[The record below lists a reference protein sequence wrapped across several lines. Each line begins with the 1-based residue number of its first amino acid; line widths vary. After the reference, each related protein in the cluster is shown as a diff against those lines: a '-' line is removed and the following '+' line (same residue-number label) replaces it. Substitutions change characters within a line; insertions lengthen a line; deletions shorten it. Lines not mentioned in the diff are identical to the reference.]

1 MRPALT
7 LAASLLLALA
17 LACACA
23 CSGGADRPGPEA
35 TVVGTVLDARNGN
48 PVAGVRLE
56 GPRGIRAVSKDDGR
70 FEMTGLRAGDQGE
83 ISARA
88 DDGRT
93 GSVVL
98 QPLPAGRLE
107 VVLYLRR
114 P

>member
-1 MRPALT
+1 MKPAFT
-7 LAASLLLALA
+7 LAVSLLLA

-23 CSGGADRPGPEA
+23 CSGRSGRAGAEA
-35 TVVGTVLDARNGN
+35 TVVGTVLDARNGA
-48 PVAGVRLE
+48 PVGSVRLE
-56 GPRGIRAVSKDDGR
+56 GPQGARAVSKEDGR
-70 FEMTGLRAGDQGE
+70 FEMTGLRAGDAGE
-83 ISARA
+83 IVGRA

-93 GSVVL
+93 GSVPL

>member
-1 MRPALT
+1 MKPALA
-7 LAASLLLALA
+7 LAVSLLLA

-23 CSGGADRPGPEA
+23 CSGRSNRSGAA
-35 TVVGTVLDARNGN
+35 ASVVGTVLDVRNGA
-48 PVAGVRLE
+48 PVANVRLE
-56 GPRGIRAVSKDDGR
+56 GPQGVRAVTKDDGR
-70 FEMTGLRAGDQGE
+70 FEMTGLRAGDEGE
-83 ISARA
+83 LVARA

-93 GSVVL
+93 GSLVL

>member
-1 MRPALT
+1 MKPAIT

-23 CSGGADRPGPEA
+23 CSGRSNRAGPDA
-35 TVVGTVLDARNGN
+35 TVVGSVLDVRNGA
-48 PVAGVRLE
+48 PVGGVRLE
-56 GPRGIRAVSKDDGR
+56 GPHGARATSKEDGR
-70 FEMTGLRAGDQGE
+70 FEMTGLRAGDAGE
-83 ISARA
+83 IVGRA

-93 GSVVL
+93 GSLVL